1 MMNRL
6 LMGIDVG
13 STNIKAAVFTEQGTE
28 IASHTVPNIP
38 RQMDP
43 EHESWLFW
51 DPEELWGKVKQ
62 CMRECVKNSS
72 SAGPVAAVAVT
83 GMGMDGLPLDQE
95 GNWLYPFISWKCSRT
110 ASTMEY
116 WSQKL
121 GTDKIFQISG
131 KQPMAIDTLYRIL
144 WFREHKPELYGQ
156 TWKWLQIEDYINY
169 KLSGCVV
176 TDYSMASCT
185 SLLDQRTRAWSKEL
199 LEAAGVKEEI
209 LPDIRASGSC
219 IGTVSE
225 ETAKETGISPGAMV
239 VLGGHDYSCAAVAA
253 GVLEPGQIFDITG
266 SWEMLYACAGME
278 DFTGKVQE
286 NGFKFESHVLPG
298 RYAIF
303 ADVVSSS
310 VLEWFKNQVVCRSG
324 GGSDALWDD
333 MIQMAQSADPVKSG
347 VFFLPT
353 LMGKGCPSIDPKAMG
368 AFVGLD
374 GNTSL
379 GALCRAV
386 FEGLNYQFREMLA
399 AYEKISGRSVDQIIV
414 CGGAAK
420 NTFWMQ
426 NKADISGKTLIV
438 PDNVETTLQ
447 GTALLA
453 GVGCGCYPDAG
464 AAFQKTARGAAVY
477 HPQKTEYY
485 DRYYEKYYLK
495 LGALLKEFHHS
506 IFQEFKA

>member
-239 VLGGHDYSCAAVAA
+239 VLGGTTTPAPPWPQGCWSR
-253 GVLEPGQIFDITG
+253 GRFLTLQVLGKCFTPVPAWKTSPGRFKRTA
-266 SWEMLYACAGME
+266 SNLKATFCRAGMP
-278 DFTGKVQE
+278 FLQTWFPLRCW
-286 NGFKFESHVLPG
+286 NGSKTRWSAVRAAAAMRCG
-298 RYAIF
+298 
-303 ADVVSSS
+303 
-310 VLEWFKNQVVCRSG
+310 
-324 GGSDALWDD
+324 
-333 MIQMAQSADPVKSG
+333 MI
-347 VFFLPT
+347 
-353 LMGKGCPSIDPKAMG
+353 
-368 AFVGLD
+368 
-374 GNTSL
+374 
-379 GALCRAV
+379 
-386 FEGLNYQFREMLA
+386 
-399 AYEKISGRSVDQIIV
+399 
-414 CGGAAK
+414 
-420 NTFWMQ
+420 
-426 NKADISGKTLIV
+426 
-438 PDNVETTLQ
+438 
-447 GTALLA
+447 
-453 GVGCGCYPDAG
+453 
-464 AAFQKTARGAAVY
+464 
-477 HPQKTEYY
+477 
-485 DRYYEKYYLK
+485 
-495 LGALLKEFHHS
+495 
-506 IFQEFKA
+506 